1 MGQASR
7 LPSGVRKCNTGREM
21 TQPKNPTPLAPDRIV
36 DPRSL
41 PIAEPRSRGDLPHI
55 SKEGCTYFVTFCL
68 ADAVPDHLRRRR
80 EIEDAETSMEV
91 VERHDPEPS
100 VGSRILGRSG
110 IASLVEEAM
119 LHFQGDRY
127 ALSAWCVMPNHVH
140 AVLTPYSSY
149 SLSEILHS
157 WKSYS
162 AHQIN
167 KILRRD
173 GKLWDE
179 ESFDHLVRNE
189 RAFEQFVAYTE
200 NNPVTAG
207 LCDRPELW
215 LYSSAR
221 YRPDIK

>member
-1 MGQASR
+1 
-7 LPSGVRKCNTGREM
+7 
-21 TQPKNPTPLAPDRIV
+21 
-36 DPRSL
+36 
-41 PIAEPRSRGDLPHI
+41 
-55 SKEGCTYFVTFCL
+55 VTFCL
-68 ADAVPDHLRRRR
+68 SDAVPDHIRRRR
-80 EIEDAETSMEV
+80 EIEDAETSLDV

-100 VGSRILGRSG
+100 VGSRILGRSD
-110 IASLVEEAM
+110 IASLVEGAL

-140 AVLTPYSSY
+140 AVLTPYLRY

-167 KILRRD
+167 KILKRS

-189 RAFEQFVAYTE
+189 RAFDKFVFYTE
-200 NNPVTAG
+200 NNPVSAG
-207 LCDRPELW
+207 LCERPEYW
-215 LYSSAR
+215 PFSSAR
-221 YRPDIK
+221 FRERQG